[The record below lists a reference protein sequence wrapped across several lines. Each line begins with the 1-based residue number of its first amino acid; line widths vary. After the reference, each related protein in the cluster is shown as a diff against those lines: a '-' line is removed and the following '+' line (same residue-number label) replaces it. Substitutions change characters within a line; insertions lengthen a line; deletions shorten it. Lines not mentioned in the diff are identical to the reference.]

1 VTLFTASDFGRTL
14 TSNGDGSDHGWGSH
28 HFVVGGGVAGGTIY
42 GDFPPT
48 TYGTTADIGQGRLV
62 PGISVDQFAAT
73 MGRWLGVPDT
83 STNTILP
90 NIVNF
95 NTPYLPLYPG

>member
-1 VTLFTASDFGRTL
+1 
-14 TSNGDGSDHGWGSH
+14 
-28 HFVVGGGVAGGTIY
+28 
-42 GDFPPT
+42 
-48 TYGTTADIGQGRLV
+48 
-62 PGISVDQFAAT
+62 